1 MIQTYKKHHD
11 PLVAGIIIAIIF
23 TIWAFCVIT
32 NQNIIKSFD
41 QGIVNIICNTN
52 KTNLQIARSLTILGN
67 TLTIVVESVIIFIIL
82 IITKKYPLAIFE
94 AGVMICGNACNWII
108 KNLVHRHRP
117 NVHHLV
123 YADGFSFPSGH
134 SLGSMTLFGCL
145 FVITL
150 FLIKNK
156 KLKIFLNILWIL
168 FPLTIGYTR
177 IYLHVHYPSDVVGG
191 WLEGLAFVLI
201 GYAIL
206 LRVYVNKHSNNF
218 INL

>member
-67 TLTIVVESVIIFIIL
+67 TSTIVVESVIIFIIL
-82 IITKKYPLAIFE
+82 MITKKYPLAIFE
-94 AGVMICGNACNWII
+94 ASVMICGNACNWII